1 MFNLSLRD
9 EWVNNKK
16 FCHRLS
22 DDEDEDSE
30 ATEKASNRLEA
41 VHRKSSIMELTSPSS
56 SPANWR
62 PSRDCKAADVTIITR
77 NKKWQYNIYFWINA
91 ESAFFL
97 TYFCTNKLF

>member
-30 ATEKASNRLEA
+30 ATE
-41 VHRKSSIMELTSPSS
+41 SS
-56 SPANWR
+56 SHGSGRGMATE
-62 PSRDCKAADVTIITR
+62 AAKQDRQDNNGV
-77 NKKWQYNIYFWINA
+77 KKIGGEWKEHGVDGA
-91 ESAFFL
+91 E
-97 TYFCTNKLF
+97 TDEIG